1 MSTGF
6 SGEISRHRSS
16 QSYIYVLSRLTFGDK
31 PSPDMASFVMLRMA
45 KENEREFPDA
55 SEILCRYRYLDD
67 LIHSRS
73 TPKEA
78 VSRIKASDT
87 VLAQG
92 SFKIK
97 QWFCSLHSAE
107 EEMSGSNYVKKPP
120 VTEINLDGRRGE
132 IKTPGVGW
140 NHQTSDR
147 SHKFYSEKSSI
158 SGKFT
163 KRTVLYSDLSPPLD

>member
-1 MSTGF
+1 
-6 SGEISRHRSS
+6 
-16 QSYIYVLSRLTFGDK
+16 
-31 PSPDMASFVMLRMA
+31 
-45 KENEREFPDA
+45 
-55 SEILCRYRYLDD
+55 LDD

-78 VSRIKASDT
+78 VSRIKALDT

-158 SGKFT
+158 
-163 KRTVLYSDLSPPLD
+163 KRKVHKANSTVLRFITPFGLASADTIKARIA